1 MSLLSELSKASELN
15 SIELVCQLIGE
26 VLSKYANDTP
36 FSMLYLL
43 DDAQNLVLRSCTGLL
58 PNSSLSLS
66 IITPMQRGAMPWSL
80 EHVMDKQEVAVIDNL
95 PLEWELPGGI
105 WPEPAQ
111 KAVVMPLTLRATS
124 QKLFGIIICG
134 ISPRRSFDDD
144 YFNFINFVKVQVA
157 AALYTAHRAEQLVDL
172 DKAKTAFFTNI
183 SHEFRTPLALM
194 LGPLSDSLDSKS
206 SPFNQEQRERQL
218 LIQRNAQRLLKLV
231 NNLLE
236 FSRLEAGRVDASYSL
251 TDLPKLTKE
260 ICNTFSSVL
269 KEANIDFILEMNK
282 LDSNVYID
290 KDMWEKIILNLLSNA
305 FKFTLQGRKI
315 NNKQKKK
322 EANMCADLT

>member
-1 MSLLSELSKASELN
+1 
-15 SIELVCQLIGE
+15 
-26 VLSKYANDTP
+26 LSKYANDTP